1 MPALLPLVQIRRK
14 HTASAFGSPDH
25 PIPLRIGVDADFAGS
40 LRCRPDRQAGAQ
52 NSERSGFTSSFSDCC
67 DWNLWQ
73 IRHFRLDM
81 KTLAIF
87 TSVLTLA
94 LTAGYSTHFGLIHSA
109 IGQDEAATASANP
122 ASTEQP
128 AGKPVALRRN
138 EKSGG
143 SALRTLQQAHDKLN
157 GYRFIDAKLDQTVRI
172 GDRQF
177 KMQGRYLKGADLKL
191 RLEYTVQVGGTSG
204 QLIEVCDGQL
214 LWTHYNVGGQQRVT
228 RRNVQQIISAASQT
242 GFTAQNVLTAELGLG
257 GLQGLM
263 ASLQKSIQFESQWEQ
278 DASDRTFVVIEGA
291 WKRSFRE
298 RVLGPNAPADR
309 PMPPTV
315 PDQARLYFEQDSLF
329 PRRILYLKKEE
340 DGRRVPMVTIDFTE
354 VTWPESIDESLFS
367 FKPPATVAP
376 EDVTQS
382 YVNQFKPPE
391 AQPATDT
398 SSSAPPKQ

>member
-1 MPALLPLVQIRRK
+1 
-14 HTASAFGSPDH
+14 
-25 PIPLRIGVDADFAGS
+25 
-40 LRCRPDRQAGAQ
+40 
-52 NSERSGFTSSFSDCC
+52 
-67 DWNLWQ
+67 
-73 IRHFRLDM
+73 M
-81 KTLAIF
+81 KTFSIF
-87 TSVLTLA
+87 TSAVTLA
-94 LTAGYSTHFGLIHSA
+94 VAISYGAHSGLIPSA
-109 IGQDEAATASANP
+109 LGQDEAASATDSP
-122 ASTEQP
+122 ASTEKP
-128 AGKPVALRRN
+128 AAKPTVLRRN

-191 RLEYTVQVGGTSG
+191 RLEYAVQVGGTSG

-228 RRNVQQIISAASQT
+228 RRNVQQIISAASQA

-263 ASLQKSIQFESQWEQ
+263 ASLQKSVQFESQWEQ
-278 DASDRTFVVIEGA
+278 DASERTFVVIEGA

-298 RVLGPNAPADR
+298 RLLGPDAPADQ

-315 PDQARLYFEQDSLF
+315 PDQVRLYFEQDSLF
-329 PRRILYLKKEE
+329 PRRILYLKKEA

-354 VTWPESIDESLFS
+354 VTWPESIDESQFS

-376 EDVTQS
+376 EDITQS
-382 YVNQFKPPE
+382 YVNRFKPPE
-391 AQPATDT
+391 EKATPGAT
-398 SSSAPPKQ
+398 PSTAPGQ